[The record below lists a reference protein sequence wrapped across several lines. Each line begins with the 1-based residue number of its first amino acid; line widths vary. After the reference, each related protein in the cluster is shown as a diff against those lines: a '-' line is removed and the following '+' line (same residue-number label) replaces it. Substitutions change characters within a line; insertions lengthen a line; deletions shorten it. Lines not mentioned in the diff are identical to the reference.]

1 MVEKEVVCEST
12 NNELKS
18 IIHLFIYLFIYLST
32 ILMSFRFSAQT
43 WVASFRNNFKMIP
56 NPILSI
62 IMVAFLEENKAFLSV
77 VFREVAFDIP
87 IRPSYYF

>member
-1 MVEKEVVCEST
+1 
-12 NNELKS
+12 
-18 IIHLFIYLFIYLST
+18 
-32 ILMSFRFSAQT
+32 MSFRFSAQG

-62 IMVAFLEENKAFLSV
+62 VMVAFLEENKAFLSV

-87 IRPSYYF
+87 IRSSYYF